1 MFPLKD
7 TARSRSLPLVTWLII
22 GVNIGVF
29 LFEASLGPRQL
40 DRFIRAYGL
49 VPLRFMRD
57 FGPDQIATIFSSMF
71 LHGGWFHVI
80 SNMWALFLFGDNVE
94 DRMGH
99 GRYLIFYFLC
109 GTVAAMAQLFV
120 APDSS
125 LPMVG
130 ASGALAG
137 VLGAYL
143 VLFPGERV
151 ITFVPIFF
159 LPWFVEIPALFYLGF
174 WFISQLFNGLFA
186 LGVPAVYGGVA
197 WWAHI
202 GGFTTGLLLVKLF
215 EQRRTYRVWH
225 ADEYWPW

>member
-22 GVNIGVF
+22 GANVGVF

-49 VPLRFMRD
+49 VPLRFVQD

-99 GRYLIFYFLC
+99 GRYLVFYLLC
-109 GTVAAMAQLFV
+109 GTVAAVVQFLA
-120 APDSS
+120 APDSP
-125 LPMVG
+125 LPLVG

-143 VLFPGERV
+143 VLFPTERV
-151 ITFVPIFF
+151 ITFVPMFF

-174 WFISQLFNGLFA
+174 WFVSQLFNGLFA
-186 LGVPAVYGGVA
+186 LGVPAIYGGVA

-202 GGFTTGLLLVKLF
+202 GGFITGLSLVKLF
-215 EQRRTYRVWH
+215 EQRRAYRAWH